1 MQLEERLPLVLAFLR
16 LSVFL
21 LMFMWTI
28 DKFLNPE
35 HAARV
40 YANFYFLG
48 ELGTSV
54 MYLVGFVE
62 LVIIIGFV
70 IGVQKSVTY
79 GAVLVLHGIST
90 LSAFRQYLHPF
101 DGPNLLFFAAW
112 PALAAGYTLYV
123 LREFDTWLVV
133 GSRS

>member
-1 MQLEERLPLVLAFLR
+1 VRPEDRIPLVLAFLR
-16 LSVFL
+16 VSVFL

-35 HAARV
+35 HAERV

-48 ELGTSV
+48 GLGASV
-54 MYLVGFVE
+54 MYLIGIVE

-70 IGVQKSVTY
+70 LGVQKSITY
-79 GAVLVLHGIST
+79 GTVLVLHGIST
-90 LSAFRQYLHPF
+90 FSAFHQYLNPF

-112 PALAAGYTLYV
+112 PALAACYTLYV
-123 LREFDTWLVV
+123 LRDFDTQWIV
-133 GSRS
+133 GSR

>member
-1 MQLEERLPLVLAFLR
+1 MRPEERLPLVLVFLR

-48 ELGTSV
+48 GLGAAM
-54 MYLVGFVE
+54 MYLVGILE

-70 IGVQKSVTY
+70 LGMQKSATY
-79 GAVLVLHGIST
+79 GVVLVLHGIST

-112 PALAAGYTLYV
+112 PVLAACYALYV
-123 LREFDTWLVV
+123 LREFDTRWVV